1 MEISGMHIRR
11 YNIFISSTFRDM
23 DFERD
28 LIKYKV
34 IPMLNDH
41 FRDRFVEIQA
51 VDLRMGVNTEKMSE
65 EESARKVLNV
75 CAGSIDESRPFF
87 IGLIGARYGWVP
99 PLERWKEFISH
110 LAEEDQSLMQ
120 DTFGKSVTELE
131 IVYGALTPKSLQESH
146 TLFFMRD
153 EASYQGIPEDI
164 LSEFC
169 DVDLEQQMK
178 LKSLKERIVRDM
190 AGFGGDDDKVIG
202 YHIDWNPEYEGFD
215 EESERFSETV
225 LNHLKKQIEI
235 ELEVQGKMLWWE
247 EEKMIAENNLQKHLK
262 DICTALPGY
271 DGMME
276 QTLMIGEP
284 GDGRTTLLAWQW
296 DRRRRETDDI
306 CLAVCVGKTPYSSA
320 MYYTLARWCEELAHA
335 IGEEDPR
342 GDRYM
347 NEGKDFIWLCDEF
360 YYLVNSAQEKG
371 RKVSIFIDDADLFR
385 HTSYADT
392 TLAWMDYRVN
402 AVVTCGIME
411 SNKILAYHGYWDQY
425 YFEKIGGRNLD
436 DLIECNSRRFHLE
449 LPSGIRKRLLK
460 KEHNPVTITSIFRI
474 LSMLN
479 GVSFSEVRN
488 SGKDFNETVSEYFM
502 PIMEAFVDDPDS
514 DFMFPSEVAS
524 FTCSMMGLDEEWYHM
539 MLGYLSKSPCG
550 LRTSDL
556 EALAGGDWDPVEW
569 AQMTYFI
576 QEYVKTDSTGLWR
589 SEFES
594 FGLDKQTPKEDLD
607 EYAET
612 LPDGDWIKDRLQKK
626 PMYEYET
633 LRYELDRK
641 ALDQVLENCMGSDFN
656 FIEKRKM
663 KKLIDKYNKIL
674 DWKEFNHAESAG
686 MEKNPFEAVS
696 DRSIRLRKKGQFL
709 EEIRMFK
716 EILKDMLA
724 ETVEGDRLDG
734 ELQLETLT
742 LLFFNMFGAAMELE
756 KDKKSSRNL
765 DIDAIHTLQDDT
777 QFAYHITYRR
787 LCQVNPLNRI
797 CATVS
802 PIVDVLDGQ
811 LDIYTHSNTIIATI
825 RDIIDTAESL
835 A

>member
-1 MEISGMHIRR
+1 
-11 YNIFISSTFRDM
+11 
-23 DFERD
+23 
-28 LIKYKV
+28 
-34 IPMLNDH
+34 
-41 FRDRFVEIQA
+41 
-51 VDLRMGVNTEKMSE
+51 
-65 EESARKVLNV
+65 
-75 CAGSIDESRPFF
+75 
-87 IGLIGARYGWVP
+87 
-99 PLERWKEFISH
+99 
-110 LAEEDQSLMQ
+110 
-120 DTFGKSVTELE
+120 
-131 IVYGALTPKSLQESH
+131 
-146 TLFFMRD
+146 
-153 EASYQGIPEDI
+153 
-164 LSEFC
+164 
-169 DVDLEQQMK
+169 
-178 LKSLKERIVRDM
+178 
-190 AGFGGDDDKVIG
+190 
-202 YHIDWNPEYEGFD
+202 
-215 EESERFSETV
+215 
-225 LNHLKKQIEI
+225 
-235 ELEVQGKMLWWE
+235 
-247 EEKMIAENNLQKHLK
+247 
-262 DICTALPGY
+262 
-271 DGMME
+271 
-276 QTLMIGEP
+276 
-284 GDGRTTLLAWQW
+284 
-296 DRRRRETDDI
+296 
-306 CLAVCVGKTPYSSA
+306 
-320 MYYTLARWCEELAHA
+320 
-335 IGEEDPR
+335 
-342 GDRYM
+342 
-347 NEGKDFIWLCDEF
+347 
-360 YYLVNSAQEKG
+360 
-371 RKVSIFIDDADLFR
+371 
-385 HTSYADT
+385 
-392 TLAWMDYRVN
+392 
-402 AVVTCGIME
+402 ME

-514 DFMFPSEVAS
+514 DFMFPSEVAN
-524 FTCSMMGLDEEWYHM
+524 FTCSMMGLVDEWYQM
-539 MLGYLSKSPCG
+539 MLGYLSNSPCG

-556 EALAGGDWDPVEW
+556 EALAGDDWDPVEW

-589 SEFES
+589 SEYES
-594 FGLDKQTPKEDLD
+594 FGLDKQTPKEDLA

-612 LPDGDWIKDRLQKK
+612 LPDGDWIKERLQKK

-696 DRSIRLRKKGQFL
+696 DRSIRLRKKGMFI

-716 EILKDMLA
+716 EVLKDMLA
-724 ETVEGDRLDG
+724 ETVGGDRLDG